1 MLIWCQNEL
10 MKMGCGPNFR
20 DKSGFPY
27 SIAKRRSESVPV
39 LGYERVS
46 VSGGEL
52 CRREGKTLQT
62 GKIKMLFAVHF
73 AAVTGSFG
81 FPVGWVRNGCNGIR
95 RGFGNT

>member
-1 MLIWCQNEL
+1 
-10 MKMGCGPNFR
+10 MKMGCGPDFT

-27 SIAKRRSESVPV
+27 SCAKRRSERVLV

-73 AAVTGSFG
+73 AEGLCSWNNELWLSYG
-81 FPVGWVRNGCNGIR
+81 LGEEWV
-95 RGFGNT
+95 

>member
-10 MKMGCGPNFR
+10 MKMGCGRNFT

-27 SIAKRRSESVPV
+27 SFAKRQSECVPV

-52 CRREGKTLQT
+52 CRREGKTLQP
-62 GKIKMLFAVHF
+62 GKIKVHFAVHF
-73 AAVTGSFG
+73 PEGLCSCRSELWLSCG
-81 FPVGWVRNGCNGIR
+81 LGEEWV
-95 RGFGNT
+95 